1 MGKLLEIG
9 QALPSFEA
17 KDFEGAPITKEDLLG
32 APFVIYFYPKDDTPG
47 CTKEACSFRDLM
59 DAFDDLNVMVVGV
72 SPDSPESHQKFMEKH
87 ELNFPL
93 ISDESLVIAKAFG
106 VIKEQNGKTDFIRT
120 TFVCD
125 EDGIVQWV
133 ESPVDVNNHAER
145 VIEALNEALA

>member
-9 QALPSFEA
+9 QPIPDFEA
-17 KDFEGAPITKEDLLG
+17 KDFEGAPITKDDLLG

-47 CTKEACSFRDLM
+47 CTSEACSFRDLM

-93 ISDESLVIAKAFG
+93 ISDESRTIANAFG
-106 VIKEQNGKTDFIRT
+106 VIQGQNFIRT

-145 VIEALNEALA
+145 VIQALNEALA